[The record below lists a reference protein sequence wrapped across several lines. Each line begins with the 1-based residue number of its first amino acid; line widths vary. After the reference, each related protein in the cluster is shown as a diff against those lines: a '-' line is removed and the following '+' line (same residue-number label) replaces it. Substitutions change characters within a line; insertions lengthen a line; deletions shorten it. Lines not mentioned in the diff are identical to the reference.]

1 MRRQRRHCWCF
12 KGRGPAAME
21 EEGSGEEGRLEAAA
35 AATAREGKRA
45 GRRKDPV
52 QQRRAWLRQRHLR
65 QREEKAEEGLAAATK
80 CLAAIEAAGKRR
92 QRPELAGIAGGWL
105 RQRETEEEG
114 WAAAAEGTTVL
125 AWPVD
130 GKRSDYGKDGVRLL
144 FLFFWIAATRWQGRM
159 KDANDKD
166 SDDDDDGDDG
176 DEAERLRNHSRN
188 VEDRGSDTN

>member
-1 MRRQRRHCWCF
+1 
-12 KGRGPAAME
+12 ME

-45 GRRKDPV
+45 GRRKEPV

-125 AWPVD
+125 A
-130 GKRSDYGKDGVRLL
+130 VRLHDAYCDL
-144 FLFFWIAATRWQGRM
+144 LQIFVLSSASKSSVLISCSVVMFLSDMSGRSPLYKNSPVNKELVAHIK
-159 KDANDKD
+159 KDT
-166 SDDDDDGDDG
+166 SVLPRVGG
-176 DEAERLRNHSRN
+176 LSE
-188 VEDRGSDTN
+188 VELNSFTYST